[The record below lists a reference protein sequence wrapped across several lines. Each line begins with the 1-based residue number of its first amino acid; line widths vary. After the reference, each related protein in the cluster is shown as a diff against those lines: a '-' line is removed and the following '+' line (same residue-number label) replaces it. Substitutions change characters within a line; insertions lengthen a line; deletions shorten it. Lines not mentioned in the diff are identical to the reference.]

1 MRPAL
6 VGEQPL
12 LAEEEELLARLP
24 RARLRDMH
32 AAGME
37 VLECYRLLEKAGAN
51 VVGQCLAHQGTF
63 YELEHYPKGD
73 VFDEEFGAQYYY
85 HAHRPDLGEHGHF
98 HTFIRAEG
106 MPVGV
111 EPVEMPADT
120 PRPLGEEAVCHLVA
134 ISMDA
139 HGFPTHLFTTNRWVT
154 NETFYAAADT
164 LAMVERFR
172 VEHVYPCLATNRWIS
187 AMLRLFWPQIGLL
200 LEERDRVI
208 EEWRA
213 RHPDRNVHEDRE
225 LEIPSRMEIDV
236 DRQMALLEEFLRQ
249 E

>member
-12 LAEEEELLARLP
+12 SAEEEELLASLP

-236 DRQMALLEEFLRQ
+236 DRQMALLEEFLRR

>member
-236 DRQMALLEEFLRQ
+236 DRQMALLEEFLRR